1 MKLVIPKESP
11 MLVCHVTGKLQHH
24 TSKHDKHLDATD
36 EIGHAD
42 SETELSFRFL
52 DDKEILASALMI
64 KGRFRMFKTHDVTY
78 PYLFV
83 VSQSI
88 QEQPRH
94 RPVVRKPAVRK

>member
-1 MKLVIPKESP
+1 MMLLIPKDSP

-24 TSKHDKHLDATD
+24 TSKHDKHLDSAD

-42 SETELSFRFL
+42 DETEMSFTFL
-52 DDKEILASALMI
+52 DGENEITASALMI
-64 KGRFRMFKTHDVTY
+64 KGRFRMFKTHDVTF

-88 QEQPRH
+88 QEL
-94 RPVVRKPAVRK
+94 VVL

>member
-1 MKLVIPKESP
+1 MKLLIPKDSP

-24 TSKHDKHLDATD
+24 TSKHDKHLDSVD

-42 SETELSFRFL
+42 DEAELSFTFL
-52 DDKEILASALMI
+52 DGVKGIMASALMI
-64 KGRFRMFKTHDVTY
+64 KGRFRMFKTHDVTF

-88 QEQPRH
+88 QELTVLSP
-94 RPVVRKPAVRK
+94 